1 MKAVG
6 CKRLDRDKDDLR
18 PLCQSHLKHLLG
30 DSFRFLLIQ
39 QYDYGISSDDT
50 KYSALVANLDA
61 ETLSYVSDIVLSPP
75 NSDKYHTLSQRLITQ
90 FSDSETQKI
99 KKLLTDLQLGD
110 EKPSHLF
117 RKMKELSNGQ
127 LQDDFLQSL
136 WLQRMPPHIQ
146 TVLSASSEPLDKLA
160 IIADKVSE
168 VVGSSST
175 ICAATT
181 VPPPSQ
187 SSSCSVQPTMDS
199 LARQIQELSLQVAEL
214 TRERNSSRHQRYSSD
229 RRRSHS
235 RSRSVNRGSGICYYH
250 RRYKEQARKCV
261 SPCAFV
267 QKRVSYVIAGMA
279 EPSKHTSRLFL
290 LDRKS
295 GQKFLIDSGS
305 EICVIPPSPTMNK
318 SPQSNFSLFAAN
330 NTKIPAYGMVCKEL
344 NLGLRRPFIWTFIIA
359 DVSSPIIGADF
370 LKHFNLLIDLKKKRL
385 VDVETS
391 LFTSCV
397 FSNIVQPSILTLD
410 ANISFKNIL
419 SEYPDLSNP
428 LISKSASHGTVHH
441 IITTGPPVTAR
452 PRRLHPKLYDAVKVE
467 FEFLLAQGIIK
478 PSKSPWSSPLHVVP
492 KSDST
497 VRPVGDYRQ
506 LNSVTEFDSYP
517 MPYLNDFAHALHGKK
532 IFSKIDIFKAFH
544 QIPIAECDIP
554 KTAVTTPWR
563 LYEYTH
569 LCFGLVNAP
578 QTFMRFMH
586 EVLRG
591 LPFCFVY
598 LDDILCY
605 SENAEEHRSHL
616 RNIFQRL
623 SSYGLK
629 LNISKC
635 VFGVTELIFLGHLIT
650 PDGIKP
656 LPEKVQA
663 VLDYKQPETVGSLR
677 KFLGLLNFYRRF
689 LPKAAEQQYLLSEF
703 LKGSKGKDSKPLN
716 WSSEAIAAFQRCKQ
730 ALADAALLAHL
741 SPSAPLALH
750 VDASDYAIGGALHQV
765 VDSELRPLAF
775 FSRKLTSSEKS
786 YSAYDRELLAIYSA
800 IRHFRYM
807 LEARDFTVFT
817 DHKPLTYAFRQKRSD
832 NIAADVLSRVSAITF
847 PSQID
852 YDCIA
857 ETQQTDQELHTL
869 IASGT
874 SLELKKVTFPNSSTE
889 IMCDLSTGTARP
901 YIPKQHRQDVFS
913 AMHNL
918 SHPGIRRSVHLMKQR
933 FVWPSISSDVAKW
946 ARHCLACQKSKIH
959 RHTRSPLSSFQE
971 PSQRFDHVH
980 LDLIGPLPPSNGYTY
995 CLTMIDRFSKWPEA
1009 QPLKDIT
1016 AETVAFFSSWVSR
1029 FGTPAILTT
1038 DRGRQFESSL
1048 FKALSKLLGVQKCR
1062 TTGYHPQV
1070 NGMIEEL
1077 HRPLKSAIKC
1087 HATERWTEVLP
1098 IILLGLRASL
1108 NEDILCTP
1116 AELVFGTTIRLPG
1129 EMFDSSKPDDDV
1141 NFVSKLK
1148 SHTQSLH
1155 PKPPKH
1161 HGKRPVFIHPGLLEA
1176 THVFLRRDMLPRPLQ
1191 QPYDG
1196 PFKVLQRK
1204 DKVFFLDIN
1213 GKRVSVSIDRC
1224 KPAFF
1229 LNTEDLQLPQT
1240 KNETPATVEPNA
1252 TASTPATVES
1262 DPTASTPTQPSTRS
1276 GRKVHLPTRY
1286 R

>member
-1 MKAVG
+1 M
-6 CKRLDRDKDDLR
+6 
-18 PLCQSHLKHLLG
+18 
-30 DSFRFLLIQ
+30 
-39 QYDYGISSDDT
+39 
-50 KYSALVANLDA
+50 
-61 ETLSYVSDIVLSPP
+61 
-75 NSDKYHTLSQRLITQ
+75 
-90 FSDSETQKI
+90 
-99 KKLLTDLQLGD
+99 
-110 EKPSHLF
+110 
-117 RKMKELSNGQ
+117 
-127 LQDDFLQSL
+127 
-136 WLQRMPPHIQ
+136 
-146 TVLSASSEPLDKLA
+146 
-160 IIADKVSE
+160 
-168 VVGSSST
+168 
-175 ICAATT
+175 
-181 VPPPSQ
+181 
-187 SSSCSVQPTMDS
+187 
-199 LARQIQELSLQVAEL
+199 AEL
-214 TRERNSSRHQRYSSD
+214 
-229 RRRSHS
+229 
-235 RSRSVNRGSGICYYH
+235 
-250 RRYKEQARKCV
+250 
-261 SPCAFV
+261 
-267 QKRVSYVIAGMA
+267 
-279 EPSKHTSRLFL
+279 SKHTSRLFL

-295 GQKFLIDSGS
+295 GQKFPIDSGS

-330 NTKIPAYGMVCKEL
+330 NTKIPAYGMVRKEL

-391 LFTSCV
+391 LFTPCV
-397 FSNIVQPSILTLD
+397 FSNIVQPSILTVD
-410 ANISFKNIL
+410 VNISFKNIL

-428 LISKSASHGTVHH
+428 SLISKSASHGTVHH

-467 FEFLLAQGIIK
+467 FEFLLAQGIIR

-497 VRPVGDYRQ
+497 VRPVGDYRH
-506 LNSVTEFDSYP
+506 LNSVTEFDSYL
-517 MPYLNDFAHALHGKK
+517 MPYLNDFAHALHGKR

-544 QIPIAECDIP
+544 QISIAECDIP
-554 KTAVTTPWR
+554 KTAVTTPWG

-591 LPFCFVY
+591 LPFSFVY

-616 RNIFQRL
+616 RTIFQRL

-656 LPEKVQA
+656 LPDKVQA
-663 VLDYKQPETVGSLR
+663 VLDYKQPET
-677 KFLGLLNFYRRF
+677 
-689 LPKAAEQQYLLSEF
+689 
-703 LKGSKGKDSKPLN
+703 
-716 WSSEAIAAFQRCKQ
+716 RCKQ
-730 ALADAALLAHL
+730 ALADAALLAHP

-765 VDSELRPLAF
+765 VDSELQPLAF

-817 DHKPLTYAFRQKRSD
+817 DHKPLTYAFRQKSDKCSPRQIRQLDFISQFTTNIVHIPGSD

-946 ARHCLACQKSKIH
+946 AKHCLACQKSKIH

-1016 AETVAFFSSWVSR
+1016 AETVAEAFFSSWVSR
-1029 FGTPAILTT
+1029 FGTSAILTT

-1062 TTGYHPQV
+1062 TTGYHPQA

-1077 HRPLKSAIKC
+1077 HHPLKSAIKC

-1108 NEDILCTP
+1108 KEDILCTP

-1141 NFVSKLK
+1141 VNFVSKLK
-1148 SHTQSLH
+1148 SHMQSLH

-1176 THVFLRRDMLPRPLQ
+1176 THVFLRRDMLRRPLQ

-1262 DPTASTPTQPSTRS
+1262 DPTASTPTQPFTRS
-1276 GRKVHLPTRY
+1276 GRKVHLPSRY

>member
-1 MKAVG
+1 MTSETVEVARIAL
-6 CKRLDRDKDDLR
+6 RLPPFWKSNVRLWIAQCDHAFTF
-18 PLCQSHLKHLLG
+18 S
-30 DSFRFLLIQ
+30 
-39 QYDYGISSDDT
+39 GISSDDT

-90 FSDSETQKI
+90 FSDSDTQKI

-110 EKPSHLF
+110 EKPSHLL

-168 VVGSSST
+168 VVGASST

-199 LARQIQELSLQVAEL
+199 LVRQIQELSLQVAEL
-214 TRERNSSRHQRYSSD
+214 TKSAILLATNDIVLTAGDHI
-229 RRRSHS
+229 HAL
-235 RSRSVNRGSGICYYH
+235 G
-250 RRYKEQARKCV
+250 V
-261 SPCAFV
+261 SIEEVA
-267 QKRVSYVIAGMA
+267 SATIIAVIKSNPAN
-279 EPSKHTSRLFL
+279 
-290 LDRKS
+290 RKS

-318 SPQSNFSLFAAN
+318 SPQSNFSLFAAK
-330 NTKIPAYGMVCKEL
+330 NTKIPAYGMVRKEL

-391 LFTSCV
+391 LFTPCV
-397 FSNIVQPSILTLD
+397 FSNIVQPSILTVD

-419 SEYPDLSNP
+419 SEYPDLSNHF
-428 LISKSASHGTVHH
+428 LISKSASQGIVHH

-452 PRRLHPKLYDAVKVE
+452 PRRLHPKLYDAFKVE
-467 FEFLLAQGIIK
+467 FEFLLAQGIIR
-478 PSKSPWSSPLHVVP
+478 PSISPWSSPLHVVP

-517 MPYLNDFAHALHGKK
+517 MPYLNDFAHALHGKR

-554 KTAVTTPWR
+554 KTAVTTPWG

-578 QTFMRFMH
+578 QTFMQFMH

-616 RNIFQRL
+616 RTIFQRL

-656 LPEKVQA
+656 LPDKVQA
-663 VLDYKQPETVGSLR
+663 VLDYKQPET
-677 KFLGLLNFYRRF
+677 
-689 LPKAAEQQYLLSEF
+689 
-703 LKGSKGKDSKPLN
+703 
-716 WSSEAIAAFQRCKQ
+716 RCKQ
-730 ALADAALLAHL
+730 ALADAALLAHP
-741 SPSAPLALH
+741 SPSALLALH

-765 VDSELRPLAF
+765 VDSELQPLAF
-775 FSRKLTSSEKS
+775 FSRKLISSEKS
-786 YSAYDRELLAIYSA
+786 YSDYDRELLAIYSA

-817 DHKPLTYAFRQKRSD
+817 DHKPLTYAFRQKSDKCSPRKIRQLDFISQFTTNIVHIPKSD

-874 SLELKKVTFPNSSTE
+874 SLELNKVTFPNSSTE

-918 SHPGIRRSVHLMKQR
+918 SHSGIRRSVHLMKQR

-995 CLTMIDRFSKWPEA
+995 CLTMIDRFRNGQRPN
-1009 QPLKDIT
+1009 L
-1016 AETVAFFSSWVSR
+1016 SR
-1029 FGTPAILTT
+1029 T
-1038 DRGRQFESSL
+1038 
-1048 FKALSKLLGVQKCR
+1048 
-1062 TTGYHPQV
+1062 
-1070 NGMIEEL
+1070 
-1077 HRPLKSAIKC
+1077 
-1087 HATERWTEVLP
+1087 
-1098 IILLGLRASL
+1098 
-1108 NEDILCTP
+1108 
-1116 AELVFGTTIRLPG
+1116 
-1129 EMFDSSKPDDDV
+1129 
-1141 NFVSKLK
+1141 
-1148 SHTQSLH
+1148 
-1155 PKPPKH
+1155 
-1161 HGKRPVFIHPGLLEA
+1161 
-1176 THVFLRRDMLPRPLQ
+1176 
-1191 QPYDG
+1191 
-1196 PFKVLQRK
+1196 
-1204 DKVFFLDIN
+1204 
-1213 GKRVSVSIDRC
+1213 
-1224 KPAFF
+1224 
-1229 LNTEDLQLPQT
+1229 
-1240 KNETPATVEPNA
+1240 
-1252 TASTPATVES
+1252 
-1262 DPTASTPTQPSTRS
+1262 
-1276 GRKVHLPTRY
+1276 
-1286 R
+1286 

>member
-1 MKAVG
+1 
-6 CKRLDRDKDDLR
+6 
-18 PLCQSHLKHLLG
+18 
-30 DSFRFLLIQ
+30 
-39 QYDYGISSDDT
+39 
-50 KYSALVANLDA
+50 
-61 ETLSYVSDIVLSPP
+61 
-75 NSDKYHTLSQRLITQ
+75 
-90 FSDSETQKI
+90 
-99 KKLLTDLQLGD
+99 
-110 EKPSHLF
+110 
-117 RKMKELSNGQ
+117 
-127 LQDDFLQSL
+127 
-136 WLQRMPPHIQ
+136 
-146 TVLSASSEPLDKLA
+146 
-160 IIADKVSE
+160 
-168 VVGSSST
+168 
-175 ICAATT
+175 
-181 VPPPSQ
+181 
-187 SSSCSVQPTMDS
+187 
-199 LARQIQELSLQVAEL
+199 
-214 TRERNSSRHQRYSSD
+214 
-229 RRRSHS
+229 
-235 RSRSVNRGSGICYYH
+235 
-250 RRYKEQARKCV
+250 
-261 SPCAFV
+261 
-267 QKRVSYVIAGMA
+267 MA

-330 NTKIPAYGMVCKEL
+330 NTKIPAYGMVRKEL

-359 DVSSPIIGADF
+359 DVSCPIIGADF
-370 LKHFNLLIDLKKKRL
+370 LKHFNLLIDLKKK
-385 VDVETS
+385 
-391 LFTSCV
+391 
-397 FSNIVQPSILTLD
+397 
-410 ANISFKNIL
+410 K
-419 SEYPDLSNP
+419 DLSNP
-428 LISKSASHGTVHH
+428 SLISKSASHGTVHH

-467 FEFLLAQGIIK
+467 FEFLLAQGIIR

-497 VRPVGDYRQ
+497 VRPVGDYR
-506 LNSVTEFDSYP
+506 T
-517 MPYLNDFAHALHGKK
+517 
-532 IFSKIDIFKAFH
+532 
-544 QIPIAECDIP
+544 
-554 KTAVTTPWR
+554 
-563 LYEYTH
+563 
-569 LCFGLVNAP
+569 
-578 QTFMRFMH
+578 
-586 EVLRG
+586 
-591 LPFCFVY
+591 
-598 LDDILCY
+598 
-605 SENAEEHRSHL
+605 
-616 RNIFQRL
+616 IFQRL

-656 LPEKVQA
+656 LPDKVQA

-703 LKGSKGKDSKPLN
+703 LKGSKGKKEKKPLN
-716 WSSEAIAAFQRCKQ
+716 WSSEAITAFQRCKQ
-730 ALADAALLAHL
+730 ALADAALLAHP

-765 VDSELRPLAF
+765 VDSELQPLAF

-817 DHKPLTYAFRQKRSD
+817 DHKPLTYAFRQKSDKCSPRQIRQLDFISQFTTNIVHIPGSD

-1016 AETVAFFSSWVSR
+1016 AETVAEAFFSSWVSR

-1062 TTGYHPQV
+1062 TTEYHPQA

-1087 HATERWTEVLP
+1087 HTTERWTEVLP

-1108 NEDILCTP
+1108 KEDILCTP

-1141 NFVSKLK
+1141 VNFVSKLK
-1148 SHTQSLH
+1148 SHMQSLH

-1176 THVFLRRDMLPRPLQ
+1176 THVFLRRDMLRRPLQ

-1229 LNTEDLQLPQT
+1229 LNTEDFQLPQT

>member
-1 MKAVG
+1 
-6 CKRLDRDKDDLR
+6 
-18 PLCQSHLKHLLG
+18 
-30 DSFRFLLIQ
+30 
-39 QYDYGISSDDT
+39 
-50 KYSALVANLDA
+50 
-61 ETLSYVSDIVLSPP
+61 
-75 NSDKYHTLSQRLITQ
+75 
-90 FSDSETQKI
+90 
-99 KKLLTDLQLGD
+99 
-110 EKPSHLF
+110 
-117 RKMKELSNGQ
+117 MKELSNGQ

-168 VVGSSST
+168 VVGASST
-175 ICAATT
+175 ICAAKT

-187 SSSCSVQPTMDS
+187 SSSCNAQPTMDS
-199 LARQIQELSLQVAEL
+199 LARQIQELSLQVTEL
-214 TRERNSSRHQRYSSD
+214 TREHNSSRHQRHSSD

-250 RRYKEQARKCV
+250 RRYKKQARKCV

-267 QKRVSYVIAGMA
+267 QKKRVSSVIAGMA

-330 NTKIPAYGMVCKEL
+330 NTKIPAYGMVRKEL

-370 LKHFNLLIDLKKKRL
+370 LKHFNLLIDLKKK
-385 VDVETS
+385 
-391 LFTSCV
+391 
-397 FSNIVQPSILTLD
+397 D

-428 LISKSASHGTVHH
+428 SLISKSASHGTVHH

-467 FEFLLAQGIIK
+467 FEFLLAQGIIR

-554 KTAVTTPWR
+554 KTAVTTPWG

-586 EVLRG
+586 EN
-591 LPFCFVY
+591 Y
-598 LDDILCY
+598 I
-605 SENAEEHRSHL
+605 
-616 RNIFQRL
+616 QRL

-635 VFGVTELIFLGHLIT
+635 VFGVTELIFLGHFIT

-656 LPEKVQA
+656 LPDKVQA

-703 LKGSKGKDSKPLN
+703 LKGSKGKKDSKPLN
-716 WSSEAIAAFQRCKQ
+716 WSSEAITAFQRCKH
-730 ALADAALLAHL
+730 ALADAALLAHP

-765 VDSELRPLAF
+765 VDSELQPLAF

-817 DHKPLTYAFRQKRSD
+817 DHKPLTYAFRQKSDKCSPRQIRQLDFISQFTTNIVHIPGSD

-869 IASGT
+869 IPSGT

-889 IMCDLSTGTARP
+889 IMCDLSMGTARP

-1016 AETVAFFSSWVSR
+1016 AETVAEAFFSSWVSR

-1062 TTGYHPQV
+1062 TTGYHPQA

-1108 NEDILCTP
+1108 KEDILCTP

-1141 NFVSKLK
+1141 VNFVSKLK
-1148 SHTQSLH
+1148 SHMQSLH

-1176 THVFLRRDMLPRPLQ
+1176 THVF
-1191 QPYDG
+1191 
-1196 PFKVLQRK
+1196 
-1204 DKVFFLDIN
+1204 FFAETCYVVHFNNPMMALS
-1213 GKRVSVSIDRC
+1213 KC

>member
-1 MKAVG
+1 MTSETVEVARIAL
-6 CKRLDRDKDDLR
+6 RLPPFWKSNVRLWIAQCDHAFTF
-18 PLCQSHLKHLLG
+18 S
-30 DSFRFLLIQ
+30 
-39 QYDYGISSDDT
+39 GISSDDT

-110 EKPSHLF
+110 EKPSHLL

-168 VVGSSST
+168 VVGASST
-175 ICAATT
+175 ICAAKT

-187 SSSCSVQPTMDS
+187 SSSCNAQPTMDS

-267 QKRVSYVIAGMA
+267 QK
-279 EPSKHTSRLFL
+279 T
-290 LDRKS
+290 
-295 GQKFLIDSGS
+295 
-305 EICVIPPSPTMNK
+305 N
-318 SPQSNFSLFAAN
+318 
-330 NTKIPAYGMVCKEL
+330 
-344 NLGLRRPFIWTFIIA
+344 
-359 DVSSPIIGADF
+359 
-370 LKHFNLLIDLKKKRL
+370 
-385 VDVETS
+385 
-391 LFTSCV
+391 
-397 FSNIVQPSILTLD
+397 
-410 ANISFKNIL
+410 
-419 SEYPDLSNP
+419 LSNP
-428 LISKSASHGTVHH
+428 SLISKSASHGTVHH

-467 FEFLLAQGIIK
+467 FEFLLAQGIIR

-554 KTAVTTPWR
+554 KTAVTTPW
-563 LYEYTH
+563 
-569 LCFGLVNAP
+569 
-578 QTFMRFMH
+578 
-586 EVLRG
+586 
-591 LPFCFVY
+591 
-598 LDDILCY
+598 
-605 SENAEEHRSHL
+605 ENAEEHRSHL
-616 RNIFQRL
+616 RTIFQRL

-635 VFGVTELIFLGHLIT
+635 VFGVTELIFLGHFIT

-656 LPEKVQA
+656 LPDKVQA

-703 LKGSKGKDSKPLN
+703 LKGSKGKKDSKPLN
-716 WSSEAIAAFQRCKQ
+716 WSSEAITAFQRCKQ
-730 ALADAALLAHL
+730 ALADAALLAHP

-765 VDSELRPLAF
+765 VDSELQPLAF

-817 DHKPLTYAFRQKRSD
+817 DHKPLTYAFRQKVTSVLHGRSVSW
-832 NIAADVLSRVSAITF
+832 ISSLSSPQILYTF
-847 PSQID
+847 RDLTILLLMFSLVFLQSPSQV
-852 YDCIA
+852 
-857 ETQQTDQELHTL
+857 
-869 IASGT
+869 
-874 SLELKKVTFPNSSTE
+874 K
-889 IMCDLSTGTARP
+889 
-901 YIPKQHRQDVFS
+901 
-913 AMHNL
+913 
-918 SHPGIRRSVHLMKQR
+918 
-933 FVWPSISSDVAKW
+933 
-946 ARHCLACQKSKIH
+946 
-959 RHTRSPLSSFQE
+959 
-971 PSQRFDHVH
+971 
-980 LDLIGPLPPSNGYTY
+980 
-995 CLTMIDRFSKWPEA
+995 LTM
-1009 QPLKDIT
+1009 
-1016 AETVAFFSSWVSR
+1016 TVLLRHNRLIRSF
-1029 FGTPAILTT
+1029 TP
-1038 DRGRQFESSL
+1038 
-1048 FKALSKLLGVQKCR
+1048 
-1062 TTGYHPQV
+1062 
-1070 NGMIEEL
+1070 
-1077 HRPLKSAIKC
+1077 
-1087 HATERWTEVLP
+1087 
-1098 IILLGLRASL
+1098 
-1108 NEDILCTP
+1108 
-1116 AELVFGTTIRLPG
+1116 
-1129 EMFDSSKPDDDV
+1129 
-1141 NFVSKLK
+1141 
-1148 SHTQSLH
+1148 
-1155 PKPPKH
+1155 
-1161 HGKRPVFIHPGLLEA
+1161 
-1176 THVFLRRDMLPRPLQ
+1176 
-1191 QPYDG
+1191 
-1196 PFKVLQRK
+1196 
-1204 DKVFFLDIN
+1204 
-1213 GKRVSVSIDRC
+1213 
-1224 KPAFF
+1224 
-1229 LNTEDLQLPQT
+1229 
-1240 KNETPATVEPNA
+1240 
-1252 TASTPATVES
+1252 
-1262 DPTASTPTQPSTRS
+1262 
-1276 GRKVHLPTRY
+1276 
-1286 R
+1286 